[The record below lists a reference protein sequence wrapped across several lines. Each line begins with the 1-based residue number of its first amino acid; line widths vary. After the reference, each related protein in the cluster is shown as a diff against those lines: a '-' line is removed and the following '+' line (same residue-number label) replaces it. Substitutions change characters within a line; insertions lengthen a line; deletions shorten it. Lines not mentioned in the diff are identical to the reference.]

1 MELRLVGRRA
11 RKRER
16 LDMGVETQAGA
27 STRQRPFILQHTP
40 KLADERDVTGKT
52 RSAART
58 FVTAAVA
65 ERRYW
70 P

>member
-1 MELRLVGRRA
+1 VSRRA
-11 RKRER
+11 RKPQR
-16 LDMGVETQAGA
+16 LEMGVETEAGT
-27 STRQRPFILQHTP
+27 STRQWPFIFKHTP
-40 KLADERDVTGKT
+40 KLADKRDFTGKT

>member
-1 MELRLVGRRA
+1 VGGRA
-11 RKRER
+11 RKRQR
-16 LDMGVETQAGA
+16 LEMGVETEAGT
-27 STRQRPFILQHTP
+27 SNRQRPFVLKHTP
-40 KLADERDVTGKT
+40 KLADQRDVTGKT

>member
-1 MELRLVGRRA
+1 M
-11 RKRER
+11 RKPQRPG
-16 LDMGVETQAGA
+16 MGVETEAGM
-27 STRQRPFILQHTP
+27 STRQWPFILKNTS
-40 KLADERDVTGKT
+40 KLTDKRDVTGKT
-52 RSAART
+52 CSAART

>member
-1 MELRLVGRRA
+1 MSRRA
-11 RKRER
+11 RKPQQRK
-16 LDMGVETQAGA
+16 MGVETEAGT
-27 STRQRPFILQHTP
+27 STRQWPFILKHTP
-40 KLADERDVTGKT
+40 KLADKRDVTGKT

>member
-1 MELRLVGRRA
+1 
-11 RKRER
+11 
-16 LDMGVETQAGA
+16 MGVETQAGT
-27 STRQRPFILQHTP
+27 STRERPFILKHTP
-40 KLADERDVTGKT
+40 KLADERDATGKT

>member
-1 MELRLVGRRA
+1 
-11 RKRER
+11 
-16 LDMGVETQAGA
+16 MGVETETGT
-27 STRQRPFILQHTP
+27 STRERPFILKHTP
-40 KLADERDVTGKT
+40 KLADKRDVTGKT
-52 RSAART
+52 RCAART

>member
-1 MELRLVGRRA
+1 
-11 RKRER
+11 
-16 LDMGVETQAGA
+16 MGVETEAGM
-27 STRQRPFILQHTP
+27 STRQWPFILKNTS
-40 KLADERDVTGKT
+40 KLTDKRDVTGKT
-52 RSAART
+52 CSAART

>member
-1 MELRLVGRRA
+1 MGRRA
-11 RKRER
+11 RKPQR
-16 LDMGVETQAGA
+16 LEMWNETQAGT
-27 STRQRPFILQHTP
+27 STRERPFILKHTH

-65 ERRYW
+65 ESRYW